1 MEAWMKKIRTF
12 KCNKNHVT
20 ETLADDLQLKIFCD
34 CGRVADRI
42 VSAARYFSNTTG
54 KSPSC

>member
-1 MEAWMKKIRTF
+1 MSKKIRSFQCKGYKFDRMVTDDVLKV
-12 KCNKNHVT
+12 KCECG
-20 ETLADDLQLKIFCD
+20 ETAN
-34 CGRVADRI
+34 RI

>member
-1 MEAWMKKIRTF
+1 MSKKIRSF
-12 KCNKNHVT
+12 KCINGYTFDRMVT
-20 ETLADDLQLKIFCD
+20 DDVLKVRCD
-34 CGRVADRI
+34 CGEVANRI